1 MKTWVIGSD
10 WVGRNIREP
19 KRTGSFWCSFIFP
32 VKSPE
37 LDWWRWYPKNTHHSW
52 NLLDTSPTRLV
63 HIKNQGFM
71 YPRLAWKNTKRHQ
84 STNTVARKSNEWKKT
99 SIKSLNQSIGF
110 EGDIASKTWVHYCAI
125 VLKCCQDLGQ
135 PPKYRICYSWIH
147 LTYSQGN
154 TCSGQ
159 QKHT

>member
-1 MKTWVIGSD
+1 MCWYRLIFD
-10 WVGRNIREP
+10 P
-19 KRTGSFWCSFIFP
+19 KRTAGFWRIFTVLSHLVFFLGAQFTSFETSDWHLWSRLQIDLSYNTGWKPGWLGPIGLDETSGNLNALAPFWCSFIFP

-84 STNTVARKSNEWKKT
+84 STNTVARKSNEWK
-99 SIKSLNQSIGF
+99 
-110 EGDIASKTWVHYCAI
+110 
-125 VLKCCQDLGQ
+125 
-135 PPKYRICYSWIH
+135 
-147 LTYSQGN
+147 
-154 TCSGQ
+154 
-159 QKHT
+159 